1 MANPKLIYPFASSGN
16 ANEIPLSPQQGMADN
31 RATYQ
36 TGFPQVTFLSQA
48 SGGKAPLGADFNGIF
63 KEITSLLFY
72 MQQGL
77 LFHHDNNMMNVA
89 NGYQA
94 GALIRGEGG
103 EIFYSKK
110 NGNKSPTSD
119 ADAWAN
125 LANLDTSYTK
135 SQSDA
140 RYFSREQFDARVDND
155 DGYVRMYNIMIQW
168 RKITGISQNFS
179 GVHNFHTAFGKRAL
193 AIFNS
198 QPIDSGTLVG
208 NGFVVRS
215 RIVNNSSFELVTDKW
230 TDNIGYNRPAHLF
243 VFAIGLAY

>member
-31 RATYQ
+31 RATYL

-48 SGGKAPLGADFNGIF
+48 NGGKAPLGADFNGIL
-63 KEITSLLFY
+63 KEITSLIFH

-77 LFHHDNNMMNVA
+77 LFQHDNNMMNVA

-94 GALIRGEGG
+94 GALIRGEDG

-110 NGNKSPTSD
+110 NGNKSPVSD
-119 ADAWAN
+119 SSAWAN

-135 SQSDA
+135 NESDV
-140 RYFSREQFDARVDND
+140 RYFSRDQFDFHIDGE
-155 DGYVRMYNIMIQW
+155 DGYVRLYSFLLQW
-168 RKITGISQNFS
+168 RKITGTSQKFS
-179 GVHNFHTAFGKRAL
+179 GVHNFNTPFGKRPL

-198 QPIDSGTLVG
+198 QPIDSGALAG

-230 TDNIGYNRPAHLF
+230 TDNIGYNRPDHLF
-243 VFAIGLAY
+243 VLALGLAY